1 MSDQDAFERILASL
15 YDAMLDDTLW
25 PATSA
30 LIDDA
35 CGMVGNSLIIREGSQ
50 DDSRVFFLGSYY
62 RGERREDWERE
73 YLEVYH
79 PINEGIPRFRQL
91 PDSRV
96 VHTPALYI
104 PQELKTSPTYNE
116 AFPRWHCQDG
126 LNVRLDGSDDSH
138 IAWHPFDPVTPGG
151 WGVLA
156 THAGQRATAPI
167 SGNLSASGRRWPK
180 PKHWARP

>member
-1 MSDQDAFERILASL
+1 MSDQDALERILAAL
-15 YDAMLDDTLW
+15 HDAMLDDSQW

-30 LIDDA
+30 LIGEA

-50 DDSRVFFLGSYY
+50 DDSRVFFFGSYY

-96 VHTPALYI
+96 VHTP
-104 PQELKTSPTYNE
+104 P
-116 AFPRWHCQDG
+116 C
-126 LNVRLDGSDDSH
+126 
-138 IAWHPFDPVTPGG
+138 TP
-151 WGVLA
+151 
-156 THAGQRATAPI
+156 
-167 SGNLSASGRRWPK
+167 PK
-180 PKHWARP
+180 S